1 MHSFAMGYSATIA
14 LPVHLIQALFCNG
27 LFCYQSTCTYYFIE
41 GLIYNSDSDHWDTH
55 CECHLQHTKNE
66 NVHLMAFIAMRG
78 VLTGYKTLNPT
89 LVATML
95 VASTHTGTASN
106 NTWPVQH
113 MNNTHTEFDKRL
125 GCPLAS
131 PGTKQVVTNIIR
143 PSSHSVGL
151 TNFMYKDIWGV

>member
-1 MHSFAMGYSATIA
+1 
-14 LPVHLIQALFCNG
+14 
-27 LFCYQSTCTYYFIE
+27 
-41 GLIYNSDSDHWDTH
+41 
-55 CECHLQHTKNE
+55 
-66 NVHLMAFIAMRG
+66 MAFIAMRG

-89 LVATML
+89 LVATTLM
-95 VASTHTGTASN
+95 ASTHSRTAST

-151 TNFMYKDIWGV
+151 TNFMYRDIWDIYGAFRPVKPHS